1 MPRGASQP
9 LRVLPSSS
17 RDVAPGYRV
26 HIKITVARG
35 GMASGKLEAGIKKQE
50 HIRISVGGKA
60 IGKMELGELLD
71 AHSKTISDG
80 KQEARL
86 RMLRKLT
93 SAKPEGGEW
102 RLVAARHRDGRTN
115 DKMQR
120 DETAKVGDK
129 LPSNYIWCFCND
141 SATTLTSKRA
151 RELLME

>member
-35 GMASGKLEAGIKKQE
+35 GMASGKMEA
-50 HIRISVGGKA
+50 
-60 IGKMELGELLD
+60 GELLD
-71 AHSKTISDG
+71 AHSKAVSDG
-80 KQEARL
+80 RQEARL

-102 RLVAARHRDGRTN
+102 RLVAARHRDGWTN
-115 DKMQR
+115 GKMQR
-120 DETAKVGDK
+120 DETVKVGDK
-129 LPSNYIWCFCND
+129 LPRGYNWCFCND
-141 SATTLTSKRA
+141 SATTLTGKRA
-151 RELLME
+151 QKFLLE